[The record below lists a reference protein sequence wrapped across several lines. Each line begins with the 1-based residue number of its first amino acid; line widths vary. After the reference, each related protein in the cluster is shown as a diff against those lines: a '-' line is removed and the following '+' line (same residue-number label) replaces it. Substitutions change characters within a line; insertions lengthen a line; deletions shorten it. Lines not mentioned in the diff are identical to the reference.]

1 LANLNELKIGWAW
14 EKKKNQ
20 KKYGKKKL
28 YKKLKTILILKIK
41 KNKTETNTYEKN
53 INSHSTLFF
62 TMAPE

>member
-1 LANLNELKIGWAW
+1 LVGHG
-14 EKKKNQ
+14 KNQ

-41 KNKTETNTYEKN
+41 KNKTETNNYEKN